1 MIMKIPIL
9 NKFYSVNT
17 FIYAIITESVF
28 TFLFYLPF
36 WDSKIYF
43 DYFDYLFWLSLL
55 LGIILFFSGIIV
67 YITIFAI
74 PIELILYK
82 LKKIERK
89 PVLISIRFQIIIWF
103 IVLLSLIYSY
113 WFDTY
118 CYPTIEQQL
127 MLD

>member
-1 MIMKIPIL
+1 MKVPTL

-17 FIYAIITESVF
+17 FIYAIITEAVF

-36 WDSKIYF
+36 WDSQIFY

>member
-1 MIMKIPIL
+1 MKVPTL

-17 FIYAIITESVF
+17 FIYAIITEAVF

-36 WDSKIYF
+36 WDSQIFY

-74 PIELILYK
+74 PIEFILYK
-82 LKKIERK
+82 LKKLKRK
-89 PVLISIRFQIIIWF
+89 PVIISIRFQIIIWF
-103 IVLLSLIYSY
+103 IVLISLIYSY

-127 MLD
+127 IMD